1 MMEVFP
7 QAEKFAW
14 SLAEISDCT
23 GLSVAYLRNE
33 VRRGALP
40 IKKFGRRIL
49 VLKKDLNAYLDSGS
63 PSKTIEHTQA

>member
-1 MMEVFP
+1 MEAYP
-7 QAEKFAW
+7 QAEKFAL
-14 SLAEISDCT
+14 SLAEISDGT

-49 VLKKDLNAYLDSGS
+49 VLKKDLNAYLDAGS
-63 PSKTIEHTQA
+63 PARLDEHAQA